1 MKNEIDMLHGPLFM
15 KIIMFTLP
23 LAASSILQQ
32 LFNSVDVAVVGRFA
46 SSQALAAVGSNA
58 PVISLLINLFM
69 GVSMGAN
76 IIISNHIGQNDRRSI
91 RDAISTV
98 GLVAIVSGLLMMV
111 VGILVARPILTMMDT
126 PADVLDMAV
135 TYLRIFFL
143 GIPFFM
149 IFDFGSAILRSMG
162 DTRRPL
168 YILVAAGI
176 VNTILNLVFVI
187 IFHMGVA
194 GVAIATSIAN
204 AMSAALIIYLLLHE
218 KEPYRLRPKKLYI
231 EWKELKRMLQ
241 IGVPAGLQGMVFSI
255 SNVLLQASIN
265 GYGSDAIAGSAAAV
279 NFEYYCYF
287 IIGAFNGAAISFTG
301 QNYGARLNHRV
312 KRIFAI
318 CLFMGFIGC
327 AALNWFFI
335 WQEDFFLRLFTDSP
349 AVIAFGKTRMHIA
362 LAWQSIAAFYEIS
375 GSVLRGMGKSM
386 EPTLITMFG
395 TCLLRIVWIYTIMP
409 DWRGFD
415 HLITVYPVSWMI
427 TAVMMLGL
435 YFWRTRKLLA
445 QNARQAL
452 IAKNVRKT

>member
-1 MKNEIDMLHGPLFM
+1 MLHGPLFM
-15 KIIMFTLP
+15 KMIMFTLP

-32 LFNSVDVAVVGRFA
+32 LFNSVDVAVMGRFA

-76 IIISNHIGQNDRRSI
+76 VIISNHIGQNDHRSI

-204 AMSAALIIYLLLHE
+204 AVSAALIIYLLLHE

-241 IGVPAGLQGMVFSI
+241 IGVPAGLQGMVFSV

-301 QNYGARLNHRV
+301 QNYGAGLNHRV

-318 CLFMGFIGC
+318 CLFMGFVGC

-375 GSVLRGMGKSM
+375 GSVLRGMGKSI
-386 EPTLITMFG
+386 EPTLITVFG

-409 DWRGFD
+409 GWRGFD
-415 HLITVYPVSWMI
+415 HLITVYPVSWAI

-435 YFWRTRKLLA
+435 YFWQTRHLLTEKA
-445 QNARQAL
+445 
-452 IAKNVRKT
+452 

>member
-15 KIIMFTLP
+15 KMIMFTLP

-32 LFNSVDVAVVGRFA
+32 LFNSVDVAVMGRFA

-76 IIISNHIGQNDRRSI
+76 VIISNHIGQNDRRSI

-176 VNTILNLVFVI
+176 VNTFLNLVFVI

-204 AMSAALIIYLLLHE
+204 AVSAALIIYLLLHE
-218 KEPYRLRPKKLYI
+218 KEPYRLRPKKFYI

-241 IGVPAGLQGMVFSI
+241 IGVPAGLQGMVFSV

-301 QNYGARLNHRV
+301 QNYGAGLNHRV

-318 CLFMGFIGC
+318 SLFMGFVGC

-375 GSVLRGMGKSM
+375 GSVLRGMGKSI
-386 EPTLITMFG
+386 EPTLITVFG

-409 DWRGFD
+409 GWRGFD
-415 HLITVYPVSWMI
+415 HLITVYPVSWAI

-435 YFWRTRKLLA
+435 YFWQTRHLLTEKA
-445 QNARQAL
+445 
-452 IAKNVRKT
+452 

>member
-1 MKNEIDMLHGPLFM
+1 MKNEIDMLHGPFFM
-15 KIIMFTLP
+15 KMIMFTLP

-32 LFNSVDVAVVGRFA
+32 LFNSVDVAVMGRFA

-76 IIISNHIGQNDRRSI
+76 VIISNHIGQNDRRSI

-204 AMSAALIIYLLLHE
+204 AVSAALIIYLLLHE

-241 IGVPAGLQGMVFSI
+241 IGVPAGLQGMVFSV

-301 QNYGARLNHRV
+301 QNYGAGLNHRV

-318 CLFMGFIGC
+318 CLFMGFVGC

-375 GSVLRGMGKSM
+375 GSVLRGMGKSI
-386 EPTLITMFG
+386 EPTLITVFG

-409 DWRGFD
+409 GWRGFD
-415 HLITVYPVSWMI
+415 HLITVYPVSWAI

-435 YFWRTRKLLA
+435 YFWQTRHLLTEKA
-445 QNARQAL
+445 
-452 IAKNVRKT
+452 

>member
-15 KIIMFTLP
+15 KMIMFTLP

-32 LFNSVDVAVVGRFA
+32 LFNSVDVAVMGRFA

-76 IIISNHIGQNDRRSI
+76 VIISNHIGQNDRRSI

-168 YILVAAGI
+168 YILMAAGI

-204 AMSAALIIYLLLHE
+204 AVSAALIIYLLLHE
-218 KEPYRLRPKKLYI
+218 KEPYRLRSKKLYI

-241 IGVPAGLQGMVFSI
+241 IGVPAGLQGMVFSV

-301 QNYGARLNHRV
+301 QNYGAGLNHRV

-318 CLFMGFIGC
+318 CLFMGFVGC

-375 GSVLRGMGKSM
+375 GSVLRGMGKSI
-386 EPTLITMFG
+386 EPTLITVFG

-409 DWRGFD
+409 GWRGFD
-415 HLITVYPVSWMI
+415 HLITVYPVSWAI

-435 YFWRTRKLLA
+435 YFWQTRHLLTEKA
-445 QNARQAL
+445 
-452 IAKNVRKT
+452 

>member
-15 KIIMFTLP
+15 KMIMFTLP
-23 LAASSILQQ
+23 LAASSTLQQ
-32 LFNSVDVAVVGRFA
+32 LFNSVDVAVMGRFA

-76 IIISNHIGQNDRRSI
+76 VIISNHIGQNDRRSI

-204 AMSAALIIYLLLHE
+204 AVSAALIIYLLLHE

-241 IGVPAGLQGMVFSI
+241 IGVPAGLQGMVFSV

-301 QNYGARLNHRV
+301 QNYGAGLNHRV

-318 CLFMGFIGC
+318 CLFMGFVGC

-375 GSVLRGMGKSM
+375 GSVLRGMGKSI
-386 EPTLITMFG
+386 EPTLITVFG

-409 DWRGFD
+409 GWRGFD
-415 HLITVYPVSWMI
+415 HLITVYPVSWAI

-435 YFWRTRKLLA
+435 YFWQTRHLLTEKA
-445 QNARQAL
+445 
-452 IAKNVRKT
+452 

>member
-15 KIIMFTLP
+15 KMIMFTLP

-32 LFNSVDVAVVGRFA
+32 LFNSVDVAVMGRFA

-76 IIISNHIGQNDRRSI
+76 VIISNHIGQNDRRSI

-204 AMSAALIIYLLLHE
+204 AVSAALIIYLLLHE
-218 KEPYRLRPKKLYI
+218 KEPYRLRPKKLSI

-241 IGVPAGLQGMVFSI
+241 IGVPAGLQGMVFSV

-301 QNYGARLNHRV
+301 QNYGAGLNHRV

-318 CLFMGFIGC
+318 CLFMGFVGC

-375 GSVLRGMGKSM
+375 GSVLRGMGKSI
-386 EPTLITMFG
+386 EPTLITVFG

-409 DWRGFD
+409 GWRGFD
-415 HLITVYPVSWMI
+415 HLITVYPVSWAI

-435 YFWRTRKLLA
+435 YFWQTRHLLTEKA
-445 QNARQAL
+445 
-452 IAKNVRKT
+452 

>member
-15 KIIMFTLP
+15 KMIMFTLP

-32 LFNSVDVAVVGRFA
+32 LFNSVDVAVMGRFA

-69 GVSMGAN
+69 SVSMGAN
-76 IIISNHIGQNDRRSI
+76 VIISNHIGQNDRRSI

-204 AMSAALIIYLLLHE
+204 AVSAALIIYLLLHE

-241 IGVPAGLQGMVFSI
+241 IGVPAGLQGMVFSV

-301 QNYGARLNHRV
+301 QNYGAGLNHRV

-318 CLFMGFIGC
+318 CLFMGFVGC

-375 GSVLRGMGKSM
+375 GSVLRGMGKSI
-386 EPTLITMFG
+386 EPTLITVFG

-409 DWRGFD
+409 GWRGFD
-415 HLITVYPVSWMI
+415 HLITVYPVSWAI

-435 YFWRTRKLLA
+435 YFWQTRHLLTEKA
-445 QNARQAL
+445 
-452 IAKNVRKT
+452 

>member
-76 IIISNHIGQNDRRSI
+76 VIISNHIGQNDRRSI

-204 AMSAALIIYLLLHE
+204 AVSAALIIYLLLHE

-301 QNYGARLNHRV
+301 QNYGAGLNHRV

-318 CLFMGFIGC
+318 CLFMGFVGC

-386 EPTLITMFG
+386 EPTLITVFG

-409 DWRGFD
+409 GWRGFD

-435 YFWRTRKLLA
+435 YFWRTRRLLA
-445 QNARQAL
+445 EKA
-452 IAKNVRKT
+452 

>member
-1 MKNEIDMLHGPLFM
+1 MLHGPLLM

-76 IIISNHIGQNDRRSI
+76 VIISNHIGQNDRRSI
-91 RDAISTV
+91 RNAISTV

-168 YILVAAGI
+168 YILVVAGI

-194 GVAIATSIAN
+194 GVGIATSIAN
-204 AMSAALIIYLLLHE
+204 AVSAALIIYLLLHE

-301 QNYGARLNHRV
+301 QNYGAGLNHRV

-318 CLFMGFIGC
+318 CLFMGFVGC

-386 EPTLITMFG
+386 EPTLITVFG

-409 DWRGFD
+409 GWRGFD
-415 HLITVYPVSWMI
+415 HLITVYPVSWAI
-427 TAVMMLGL
+427 TAMMMLGL
-435 YFWRTRKLLA
+435 YFWRTRTLLVD
-445 QNARQAL
+445 NHPTL
-452 IAKNVRKT
+452 L

>member
-15 KIIMFTLP
+15 KMIMFTLP

-32 LFNSVDVAVVGRFA
+32 LFDSVDVAVMGRFA

-76 IIISNHIGQNDRRSI
+76 VIISNHIGQNDRRSI

-204 AMSAALIIYLLLHE
+204 AVSAALINYLLLHE

-241 IGVPAGLQGMVFSI
+241 IGVPAGLQGMVFSV

-301 QNYGARLNHRV
+301 QNYGAGLNHRV

-318 CLFMGFIGC
+318 CLFMGFVGC

-375 GSVLRGMGKSM
+375 GSVLRGMGKSI
-386 EPTLITMFG
+386 EPTLITVFG

-409 DWRGFD
+409 GWRGFD
-415 HLITVYPVSWMI
+415 HLITVYPVSWAI

-435 YFWRTRKLLA
+435 YFWQTRHLLTEKA
-445 QNARQAL
+445 
-452 IAKNVRKT
+452 

>member
-76 IIISNHIGQNDRRSI
+76 VIISNHIGQNDRRSI

-98 GLVAIVSGLLMMV
+98 GLVAIISGLLMMV

-204 AMSAALIIYLLLHE
+204 AVSAALIIYLLLHE

-301 QNYGARLNHRV
+301 QNYGAGLNHRV

-318 CLFMGFIGC
+318 CLFMGFVGC

-386 EPTLITMFG
+386 EPTLITVFG

-409 DWRGFD
+409 GWRGFD
-415 HLITVYPVSWMI
+415 HLITVYPVSWAI
-427 TAVMMLGL
+427 TAMMMLGL
-435 YFWRTRKLLA
+435 YFWRTRTLLVD
-445 QNARQAL
+445 NHPTL
-452 IAKNVRKT
+452 L

>member
-15 KIIMFTLP
+15 KMIMFTLP

-32 LFNSVDVAVVGRFA
+32 LFNSVDVAVMGRFA

-76 IIISNHIGQNDRRSI
+76 VIISNHIGQNDRRSI

-187 IFHMGVA
+187 IFHMGVT

-204 AMSAALIIYLLLHE
+204 AVSAALIIYLLLHE

-241 IGVPAGLQGMVFSI
+241 IGVPAGLQGMVFSV

-301 QNYGARLNHRV
+301 QNYGAGLNHRV

-318 CLFMGFIGC
+318 CLFMGFVGC

-375 GSVLRGMGKSM
+375 GSVLRGMGKSI
-386 EPTLITMFG
+386 EPTLITVFG

-409 DWRGFD
+409 GWRGFD
-415 HLITVYPVSWMI
+415 HLITVYPVSWAI

-435 YFWRTRKLLA
+435 YFWQTRHLLTEKA
-445 QNARQAL
+445 
-452 IAKNVRKT
+452 

>member
-76 IIISNHIGQNDRRSI
+76 VIISNHIGQNDRKSI

-204 AMSAALIIYLLLHE
+204 AVSAALIIYLLLHE

-265 GYGSDAIAGSAAAV
+265 GYGSDAIAGSAAAL

-301 QNYGARLNHRV
+301 QNYGAGLNHRV

-318 CLFMGFIGC
+318 CLFMGFVGC

-386 EPTLITMFG
+386 EPTLITIFG
-395 TCLLRIVWIYTIMP
+395 TCLLRIAWIFIIMP
-409 DWRGFD
+409 GWRGFD
-415 HLITVYPVSWMI
+415 HLLAVYPVSWTI
-427 TAVMMLGL
+427 TTIMMLGL
-435 YFWRTRKLLA
+435 YFWRTKKLLA
-445 QNARQAL
+445 L
-452 IAKNVRKT
+452 KS

>member
-15 KIIMFTLP
+15 KMIMFTLP

-32 LFNSVDVAVVGRFA
+32 LFNSVDVAVMGRFA

-76 IIISNHIGQNDRRSI
+76 VIISNHIGQNDRRSI

-168 YILVAAGI
+168 YILMAAGI

-204 AMSAALIIYLLLHE
+204 AVSAALIIYLLLHE

-241 IGVPAGLQGMVFSI
+241 IGVPAGLQGMVFSV
-255 SNVLLQASIN
+255 SNVLLQACIN

-301 QNYGARLNHRV
+301 QNYGAGLNHRV

-318 CLFMGFIGC
+318 CLFMGFVGC

-375 GSVLRGMGKSM
+375 GSVLRGMGKSI
-386 EPTLITMFG
+386 EPTLITVFG

-409 DWRGFD
+409 GWRGFD
-415 HLITVYPVSWMI
+415 HLITVYPVSWAI

-435 YFWRTRKLLA
+435 YFWQTRHLLTEKA
-445 QNARQAL
+445 
-452 IAKNVRKT
+452 

>member
-1 MKNEIDMLHGPLFM
+1 MLHGPLFM

-76 IIISNHIGQNDRRSI
+76 VIISNHIGQNDRRSI

-135 TYLRIFFL
+135 TYLRIYFL

-204 AMSAALIIYLLLHE
+204 AVSAALIIYLLLHE

-265 GYGSDAIAGSAAAV
+265 GYGSDAIAGSAAAL

-301 QNYGARLNHRV
+301 QNYGAGLNHRV

-318 CLFMGFIGC
+318 CLFMGFVGC

-335 WQEDFFLRLFTDSP
+335 WQEDFFLSLFTDSP
-349 AVIAFGKTRMHIA
+349 AVIALGKTRMHIA

-386 EPTLITMFG
+386 EPTLITVFG
-395 TCLLRIVWIYTIMP
+395 TCLLRIAWIFIIMP
-409 DWRGFD
+409 GWRGFD
-415 HLITVYPVSWMI
+415 HLLAVYPVSWMI
-427 TAVMMLGL
+427 TAVTMLGL

-445 QNARQAL
+445 QNCEINRNGSEL
-452 IAKNVRKT
+452 

>member
-15 KIIMFTLP
+15 KMIMFTLP

-32 LFNSVDVAVVGRFA
+32 LFNSVDVAVMGRFA

-76 IIISNHIGQNDRRSI
+76 VIISNHIGQNDRRSI

-176 VNTILNLVFVI
+176 VNTFLNLVFVI

-204 AMSAALIIYLLLHE
+204 AVSAALIIYLLLHE

-241 IGVPAGLQGMVFSI
+241 IGVPAGLQGMVFSV

-301 QNYGARLNHRV
+301 QNYGAGLNHRV

-318 CLFMGFIGC
+318 CLFMGFVGC

-349 AVIAFGKTRMHIA
+349 VVIAFGKTRMHIA

-375 GSVLRGMGKSM
+375 GSVLRGMGKSI
-386 EPTLITMFG
+386 EPTLITVFG

-409 DWRGFD
+409 GWRGFD
-415 HLITVYPVSWMI
+415 HLITVYPVSWAI

-435 YFWRTRKLLA
+435 YFWQTRHLLTEKA
-445 QNARQAL
+445 
-452 IAKNVRKT
+452 

>member
-15 KIIMFTLP
+15 KMIMFTLP
-23 LAASSILQQ
+23 WAASSILQQ
-32 LFNSVDVAVVGRFA
+32 LFNSVDVAVMGRFA

-76 IIISNHIGQNDRRSI
+76 VIISNHIGQNDRRSI

-176 VNTILNLVFVI
+176 VNTFLNLVFVI

-194 GVAIATSIAN
+194 GVAIATSLAN
-204 AMSAALIIYLLLHE
+204 AVSAALIIYLLLHE

-241 IGVPAGLQGMVFSI
+241 IGVPAGLQGMVFSV

-301 QNYGARLNHRV
+301 QNYGAGLNHRV

-318 CLFMGFIGC
+318 CLFMGFVGC

-375 GSVLRGMGKSM
+375 GSVLRGMGKSI
-386 EPTLITMFG
+386 EPTLITVFG

-409 DWRGFD
+409 GWRGFD
-415 HLITVYPVSWMI
+415 HLITVYPVSWAI

-435 YFWRTRKLLA
+435 YFWQTRHLLTEKA
-445 QNARQAL
+445 
-452 IAKNVRKT
+452 

>member
-15 KIIMFTLP
+15 KMIMFTLP

-32 LFNSVDVAVVGRFA
+32 LFNSVDVAVMGRFA

-76 IIISNHIGQNDRRSI
+76 VIISNHIGQNDRRSI

-176 VNTILNLVFVI
+176 VNTFLNLVFVI

-204 AMSAALIIYLLLHE
+204 AVSAALIIYLLLHE

-241 IGVPAGLQGMVFSI
+241 IGVPAGLQGMVFSV

-301 QNYGARLNHRV
+301 QNYGAGLNHRV

-318 CLFMGFIGC
+318 CLFMGFVGC

-375 GSVLRGMGKSM
+375 GSVLRGMGKSI
-386 EPTLITMFG
+386 EPTLITVFG

-409 DWRGFD
+409 GWRGFD
-415 HLITVYPVSWMI
+415 HLITVYPVSWAI
-427 TAVMMLGL
+427 TSVMMLGL
-435 YFWRTRKLLA
+435 YFWQTRHLLTEKA
-445 QNARQAL
+445 
-452 IAKNVRKT
+452 

>member
-1 MKNEIDMLHGPLFM
+1 MLHGPLFM
-15 KIIMFTLP
+15 KMIMFTLP

-32 LFNSVDVAVVGRFA
+32 LFNSVDVAVMGRFA

-76 IIISNHIGQNDRRSI
+76 VIISNHIGQNDRRSI

-176 VNTILNLVFVI
+176 VNTFLNLVFVI

-204 AMSAALIIYLLLHE
+204 AVSAALIIYLLLHE

-241 IGVPAGLQGMVFSI
+241 IGVPVGLQGMVFSV

-301 QNYGARLNHRV
+301 QNYGAGLNHRV

-318 CLFMGFIGC
+318 CLFMGFVGC

-375 GSVLRGMGKSM
+375 GSVLRGMGKSI
-386 EPTLITMFG
+386 EPTLITVFG

-409 DWRGFD
+409 GWRGFD
-415 HLITVYPVSWMI
+415 HLITVYPVSWAI

-435 YFWRTRKLLA
+435 YFWQTRHLLTEKA
-445 QNARQAL
+445 
-452 IAKNVRKT
+452 

>member
-15 KIIMFTLP
+15 KMIMFTLP

-32 LFNSVDVAVVGRFA
+32 LFNSVDVAVMGRFA
-46 SSQALAAVGSNA
+46 SSQALVAVGSNA

-76 IIISNHIGQNDRRSI
+76 VIISNHIGQNDRRSI

-204 AMSAALIIYLLLHE
+204 AVSAALINYLLLHE

-241 IGVPAGLQGMVFSI
+241 IGVPAGLQGMVFSV

-301 QNYGARLNHRV
+301 QNYGAGLNHRV

-318 CLFMGFIGC
+318 CLFMGFVGC

-375 GSVLRGMGKSM
+375 GSVLRGMGKSI
-386 EPTLITMFG
+386 EPTLITVFG

-409 DWRGFD
+409 GWRGFD
-415 HLITVYPVSWMI
+415 HLITVYPVSWAI

-435 YFWRTRKLLA
+435 YFWQTRHLLTEKA
-445 QNARQAL
+445 
-452 IAKNVRKT
+452 

>member
-15 KIIMFTLP
+15 KMIMFTLP

-32 LFNSVDVAVVGRFA
+32 LFNSVDVAVMGRFA

-76 IIISNHIGQNDRRSI
+76 VIISNHIGQNDRRSI

-176 VNTILNLVFVI
+176 VNTFLNLVFVI

-204 AMSAALIIYLLLHE
+204 AVSAALIIYLLLHE

-241 IGVPAGLQGMVFSI
+241 IGVPAGLQGMVFSV

-301 QNYGARLNHRV
+301 QNYGAGLNHRV

-318 CLFMGFIGC
+318 CLFMGFVGC

-375 GSVLRGMGKSM
+375 GSVLRGMGKSI
-386 EPTLITMFG
+386 EPTLITVFG

-409 DWRGFD
+409 GWRGFG
-415 HLITVYPVSWMI
+415 HLITVYPVSWAI

-435 YFWRTRKLLA
+435 YFWQTRHLLTEKA
-445 QNARQAL
+445 
-452 IAKNVRKT
+452 

>member
-15 KIIMFTLP
+15 KMIMFTLP

-32 LFNSVDVAVVGRFA
+32 LFNSVDVAVMGRFA

-76 IIISNHIGQNDRRSI
+76 VIISNHIGQNDRRSI

-204 AMSAALIIYLLLHE
+204 AVIAALIIYLLLHE

-241 IGVPAGLQGMVFSI
+241 IGVPAGLQGMVFSV

-301 QNYGARLNHRV
+301 QNYGAGLNHRV

-318 CLFMGFIGC
+318 CLFMGFVGC

-375 GSVLRGMGKSM
+375 GSVLRGMGKSI
-386 EPTLITMFG
+386 EPTLITVFG

-409 DWRGFD
+409 GWRGFD
-415 HLITVYPVSWMI
+415 HLITVYPVSWAI

-435 YFWRTRKLLA
+435 YFWQTRHLLTEKA
-445 QNARQAL
+445 
-452 IAKNVRKT
+452 

>member
-15 KIIMFTLP
+15 KMIMFTLP

-32 LFNSVDVAVVGRFA
+32 LFNSVDVAVMGRFA

-76 IIISNHIGQNDRRSI
+76 VIISNHIGQNDRRSI

-176 VNTILNLVFVI
+176 VNTFLNLVFVI

-204 AMSAALIIYLLLHE
+204 AVSAALIIYLLLHE

-241 IGVPAGLQGMVFSI
+241 IGVPAGLQGMVFSV

-301 QNYGARLNHRV
+301 QNYGAGLNHRV

-318 CLFMGFIGC
+318 CLFMGFVGC

-375 GSVLRGMGKSM
+375 GSVLRGMGKSI
-386 EPTLITMFG
+386 EPTLITVFG

-409 DWRGFD
+409 GWRGFD
-415 HLITVYPVSWMI
+415 HLITVYPVSWAI

-435 YFWRTRKLLA
+435 YFWQTRHLLTEKA
-445 QNARQAL
+445 
-452 IAKNVRKT
+452 

>member
-1 MKNEIDMLHGPLFM
+1 MLHGPLFM
-15 KIIMFTLP
+15 KMIMFTLP

-32 LFNSVDVAVVGRFA
+32 LFNSVDVAVMGRFA

-69 GVSMGAN
+69 SVSMGAN
-76 IIISNHIGQNDRRSI
+76 VIISNHIGQNDRRSI

-204 AMSAALIIYLLLHE
+204 AVSAALIIYLLLHE

-241 IGVPAGLQGMVFSI
+241 IGVPAGLQGMVFSV

-301 QNYGARLNHRV
+301 QNYGAGLNHRV

-318 CLFMGFIGC
+318 CLFMGFVGC

-375 GSVLRGMGKSM
+375 GSVLRGMGKSI
-386 EPTLITMFG
+386 EPTLITVFG

-409 DWRGFD
+409 GWRGFD
-415 HLITVYPVSWMI
+415 HLITVYPVSWAI
-427 TAVMMLGL
+427 TAVMMLGF
-435 YFWRTRKLLA
+435 YFWQTRHLLTEKA
-445 QNARQAL
+445 
-452 IAKNVRKT
+452 

>member
-15 KIIMFTLP
+15 KMIMFTLP

-32 LFNSVDVAVVGRFA
+32 LFNSVDVAVMGRFA
-46 SSQALAAVGSNA
+46 SSQALAAVGGNA

-76 IIISNHIGQNDRRSI
+76 VIISNHIGQNDRRSI

-204 AMSAALIIYLLLHE
+204 AVSAALIIYLLLHE

-241 IGVPAGLQGMVFSI
+241 IGVPAGLQGMVFSV

-301 QNYGARLNHRV
+301 QNYGAGLNHRV

-318 CLFMGFIGC
+318 CLFMGFVGC

-375 GSVLRGMGKSM
+375 GSVLRGMGKSI
-386 EPTLITMFG
+386 EPTLITVFG

-409 DWRGFD
+409 GWRGFD
-415 HLITVYPVSWMI
+415 HLITVYPVSWAI

-435 YFWRTRKLLA
+435 YFWQTRHLLTEKA
-445 QNARQAL
+445 
-452 IAKNVRKT
+452 

>member
-1 MKNEIDMLHGPLFM
+1 MLHGPLFM
-15 KIIMFTLP
+15 KMIMFTLP

-32 LFNSVDVAVVGRFA
+32 LFNSVDVAVMGRFA

-76 IIISNHIGQNDRRSI
+76 VIISNHIGQNDRRSI

-176 VNTILNLVFVI
+176 VNTFLNLVFVI

-204 AMSAALIIYLLLHE
+204 AVSAALIIYLLLHE
-218 KEPYRLRPKKLYI
+218 KEPYRLRPKKFYI

-241 IGVPAGLQGMVFSI
+241 IGVPAGLQGMVFSV

-301 QNYGARLNHRV
+301 QNYGAGLNHRV

-318 CLFMGFIGC
+318 CLFMGFVGC

-375 GSVLRGMGKSM
+375 GSVLRGMGKSI
-386 EPTLITMFG
+386 EPTLITVFG

-409 DWRGFD
+409 GWRGFD
-415 HLITVYPVSWMI
+415 HLITVYPVSWAI

-435 YFWRTRKLLA
+435 YFWQTRHLLTEKA
-445 QNARQAL
+445 
-452 IAKNVRKT
+452 

>member
-15 KIIMFTLP
+15 KMIMFTLP

-32 LFNSVDVAVVGRFA
+32 LFNSVDVAVMGRFA

-76 IIISNHIGQNDRRSI
+76 VIISNHIGQNDRRSI

-204 AMSAALIIYLLLHE
+204 AVSAALIIYLLLHE

-241 IGVPAGLQGMVFSI
+241 IGVPAGLQGMVFSV

-301 QNYGARLNHRV
+301 QNYGAGLNHRV

-318 CLFMGFIGC
+318 CLFMG
-327 AALNWFFI
+327 
-335 WQEDFFLRLFTDSP
+335 
-349 AVIAFGKTRMHIA
+349 
-362 LAWQSIAAFYEIS
+362 
-375 GSVLRGMGKSM
+375 
-386 EPTLITMFG
+386 
-395 TCLLRIVWIYTIMP
+395 CLLYTSP
-409 DWRGFD
+409 SPRD
-415 HLITVYPVSWMI
+415 
-427 TAVMMLGL
+427 
-435 YFWRTRKLLA
+435 
-445 QNARQAL
+445 
-452 IAKNVRKT
+452 

>member
-76 IIISNHIGQNDRRSI
+76 VIISNHIGQNDRRSI

-204 AMSAALIIYLLLHE
+204 AVSAALIIYLLLHE

-301 QNYGARLNHRV
+301 QNYGAGLNHRV

-318 CLFMGFIGC
+318 CLFMGFVGC

-386 EPTLITMFG
+386 EPTLITVFG

-409 DWRGFD
+409 GWRGFD

-427 TAVMMLGL
+427 TATMMLGL
-435 YFWRTRKLLA
+435 YFWRARKLLIQKA
-445 QNARQAL
+445 
-452 IAKNVRKT
+452 

>member
-15 KIIMFTLP
+15 KMIMFTLP

-32 LFNSVDVAVVGRFA
+32 LFNSVDVAVMGRFA

-76 IIISNHIGQNDRRSI
+76 VIISNHIGQNDRRSI

-204 AMSAALIIYLLLHE
+204 AVSAALIIYLLVHE

-241 IGVPAGLQGMVFSI
+241 IGVPAGLQGMVFSV

-301 QNYGARLNHRV
+301 QNYGAGLNHRV

-318 CLFMGFIGC
+318 CLFMGFVGC

-375 GSVLRGMGKSM
+375 GSVLRGMGKSI
-386 EPTLITMFG
+386 EPTLITVFG

-409 DWRGFD
+409 GWRGFD
-415 HLITVYPVSWMI
+415 HLITVYPVSWAI

-435 YFWRTRKLLA
+435 YFWQTRHLLTEKA
-445 QNARQAL
+445 
-452 IAKNVRKT
+452 